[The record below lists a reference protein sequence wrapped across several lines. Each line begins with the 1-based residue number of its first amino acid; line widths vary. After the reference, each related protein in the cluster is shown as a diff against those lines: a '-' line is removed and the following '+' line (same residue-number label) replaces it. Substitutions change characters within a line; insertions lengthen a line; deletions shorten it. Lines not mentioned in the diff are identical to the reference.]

1 MGNREQM
8 MHVATNCFS
17 YDNAGRI
24 TTSCAGRTCANC
36 SQYAEG
42 SCLKDL
48 FEIALITID

>member
-17 YDNAGRI
+17 YQNYGKM
-24 TTSCAGRTCANC
+24 TTSCAGKTCANC

-42 SCLKDL
+42 TCLKDL
-48 FEIALITID
+48 FEAELIKID

>member
-8 MHVATNCFS
+8 MHVAANCFS
-17 YDNAGRI
+17 YDSVCRMTI
-24 TTSCAGRTCANC
+24 SCAGRTCENC

-48 FEIALITID
+48 FETELITID